1 MLSNERFPKKRKVFI
16 FFLSPINLMDSK
28 TNIHEL
34 KQKIKDFCEA
44 RDWDQ
49 YHDAKELAI
58 GVITEA
64 GELLDHFRFKSEKQ
78 MEEMFKNPEKKAE
91 ISDELADVF
100 YFILRLAQRYDIDLT
115 TALNKKIEKNE
126 KRYPVEKVKGLNK
139 KYTEY

>member
-1 MLSNERFPKKRKVFI
+1 
-16 FFLSPINLMDSK
+16 MDSK

-34 KQKIKDFCEA
+34 KQKIKDFCEV

-58 GVITEA
+58 GIITEA
-64 GELLDHFRFKSEKQ
+64 GELLDHFRFKTQKQ

-91 ISDELADVF
+91 ITDEMADVF
-100 YFILRLAQRYDIDLT
+100 YFLLRLAQRYDIDLT
-115 TALNKKIEKNE
+115 TALNKKIDKNE
-126 KRYPVEKVKGLNK
+126 KRYPVEKAKGSNK

>member
-1 MLSNERFPKKRKVFI
+1 
-16 FFLSPINLMDSK
+16 MDSK

-49 YHDAKELAI
+49 YHSAKELAI
-58 GVITEA
+58 GIITEA

-78 MEEMFKNPEKKAE
+78 MEEMFKNPEKKSE
-91 ISDELADVF
+91 ISDEMADVF
-100 YFILRLAQRYDIDLT
+100 YFLLRLAQRYDIDLT

>member
-1 MLSNERFPKKRKVFI
+1 
-16 FFLSPINLMDSK
+16 MDSK

-34 KQKIKDFCEA
+34 KEKIKKFCED

-64 GELLDHFRFKSEKQ
+64 GELLDHFRFKTQKQ
-78 MEEMFKNPEKKAE
+78 MEDMFKNPEKKSE
-91 ISDELADVF
+91 ISDEMADVL
-100 YFILRLAQRYDIDLT
+100 YFLLRLAQRYDIDLT

-126 KRYPVEKVKGLNK
+126 KRYPVEKIKGSNK
-139 KYTEY
+139 KYTEL